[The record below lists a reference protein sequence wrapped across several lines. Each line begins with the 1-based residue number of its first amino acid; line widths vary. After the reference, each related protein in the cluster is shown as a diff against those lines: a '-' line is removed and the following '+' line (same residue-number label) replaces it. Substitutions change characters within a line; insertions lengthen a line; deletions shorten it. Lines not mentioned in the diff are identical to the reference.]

1 MSPEPAGS
9 GAVRGAKLG
18 PLNGGRRLGGL
29 RRPFPPPPCRAD
41 VVARQHR
48 AEGAGAAHAD
58 VSGLSWIG
66 GDAVCSPMM
75 PTRRRPG
82 GTRPRRTLDL
92 RPRVRR
98 AFALNNY
105 PELKML
111 NPRTPILV
119 REGEDVVPTLIARF
133 GAPASGLAPCGPRP
147 LPPRARPPEAA
158 GCLPAQ
164 HTPPLSL
171 APLAHAPR
179 FICR

>member
-1 MSPEPAGS
+1 M
-9 GAVRGAKLG
+9 
-18 PLNGGRRLGGL
+18 
-29 RRPFPPPPCRAD
+29 
-41 VVARQHR
+41 
-48 AEGAGAAHAD
+48 
-58 VSGLSWIG
+58 SGLSWIG

-133 GAPASGLAPCGPRP
+133 GAPASGLAPSGPRP
-147 LPPRARPPEAA
+147 LPPPSV
-158 GCLPAQ
+158 LPK
-164 HTPPLSL
+164 LRGVSRL
-171 APLAHAPR
+171 
-179 FICR
+179 